1 MCWRDGS
8 GCRPVNVEACDFLL
22 DLVEGP
28 MQGRREIG
36 GVQFSGRAF
45 DDDDL
50 AVDQV
55 ADPAVGAD
63 FAQTPGDLADDAGA
77 LAHRREILL
86 QRQIADGVRGG
97 VSRFRQ
103 RGAERS

>member
-1 MCWRDGS
+1 MSLGRPFGTCWRDVS
-8 GCRPVNVEACDFLL
+8 GCRPVNVEASDFLL

-50 AVDQV
+50 AISK
-55 ADPAVGAD
+55 PAG
-63 FAQTPGDLADDAGA
+63 GLAW
-77 LAHRREILL
+77 
-86 QRQIADGVRGG
+86 V
-97 VSRFRQ
+97 
-103 RGAERS
+103 